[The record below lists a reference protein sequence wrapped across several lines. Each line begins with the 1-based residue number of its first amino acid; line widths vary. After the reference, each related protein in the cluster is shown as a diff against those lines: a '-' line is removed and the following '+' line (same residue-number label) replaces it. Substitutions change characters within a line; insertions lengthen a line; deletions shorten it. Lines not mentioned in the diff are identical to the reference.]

1 MDVSSRTI
9 TPSQTNSGAY
19 KWLILG
25 NIMIGTFM
33 AVLDTT
39 IVNTGLPVIMGTLGA
54 SINTAEW
61 VLTGYMLAIASILP
75 AAAWLADRFGY
86 KRIYFLSLL
95 VFTFGSFMCG
105 NSTSIEELIFWRVI
119 EGFGCGAI
127 MPLGMAIVS
136 NTFTPE
142 ERGMALGFWTIA
154 SAASVSFGPYIGGYL
169 VDNLNWNYIFYVNVP
184 VGIFAMFVTAVL
196 QKEYKAATAS
206 PFDIPGFVTSGIFL
220 PLFMYGL
227 SEVNS
232 ATNTQ
237 GWNSPVVLACMWI
250 SAVVFVLFIY
260 FELTVKHPL
269 INLKVFKDRNF
280 SLSNLMIFI
289 FGIGMFGS
297 TFLIPLYL
305 QNNLGYSALQAG
317 AVFIPVGIIQGI
329 CSPVAGILGQKINP
343 KILIVTGLI
352 LMGMSFYMNFY
363 LSLLTEEWYL
373 MLSLCIRGIGMGI
386 LFTPLLTLSLANIR
400 IDMMAQASSATN
412 IIRQMG
418 GSFGVAIFSHI
429 LTQRTNYHSQRY
441 NEALNYTGEIYRQTI
456 DNLSDFTRQTTG
468 ASEATAKSL
477 AEQMIIKR
485 MDLEAYIGGIN
496 DDFFIA
502 FVITLICI
510 LPIFWIHQSN
520 KSKMKLK

>member
-1 MDVSSRTI
+1 MNT
-9 TPSQTNSGAY
+9 SGQETGGIY

-25 NIMIGTFM
+25 NVMIGTFM

-61 VLTGYMLAIASILP
+61 VLTGYMLAIASVLP

-105 NSTSIEELIFWRVI
+105 NSGTIEELIFWRVI
-119 EGFGCGAI
+119 EGAGCGAI

-136 NTFTPE
+136 NTFPPQQ
-142 ERGMALGFWTIA
+142 RGIALGFWTIA
-154 SAASVSFGPYIGGYL
+154 AAASVSFGPYLGGYL
-169 VDNLNWNYIFYVNVP
+169 VDNLNWNYIFFVNVP
-184 VGIFAMFVTAVL
+184 VGAFAMFVTATL
-196 QKEYKAATAS
+196 QKEYKLPTS
-206 PFDIPGFVTSGIFL
+206 PPFDLPGFITSGIFL
-220 PLFMYGL
+220 PAFMYGL

-237 GWNSPVVLACMWI
+237 GWNSPVVLGCMWI
-250 SAVVFVLFIY
+250 SAVTFVLFIY

-269 INLKVFKDRNF
+269 INLRVFKDRNF
-280 SLSNLMIFI
+280 TLANLMIFA
-289 FGIGMFGS
+289 FGVGMFGS

-317 AVFIPVGIIQGI
+317 AFFIPVGIIQGI

-343 KILIVTGLI
+343 KILIVSGLL
-352 LMGMSFYMNFY
+352 LMAFSFYLNFY
-363 LSLLTEEWYL
+363 LSFLTEKWYL
-373 MLSLCIRGIGMGI
+373 MMSLCLRGVGMGL
-386 LFTPLLTLSLANIR
+386 LFTPLLTLSLANVKKE
-400 IDMMAQASSATN
+400 MMAQASSVTN
-412 IIRQMG
+412 IIRQIG

-429 LTQRTNYHSQRY
+429 LVVRTNFHAQRY
-441 NEALNYTGEIYRQTI
+441 GDALNYTGEVYRQTVENI
-456 DNLSDFTRQTTG
+456 SQFARQTAGATEQTG
-468 ASEATAKSL
+468 RSV
-477 AEQMIIKR
+477 AEHLMISR
-485 MDLEAYIGGIN
+485 LDLEAYIGGIN

-502 FVITLICI
+502 FLITLASL
-510 LPIFWIHQSN
+510 LPIFWIYREKKKN
-520 KSKMKLK
+520 IKTK